1 MSSESAYLPL
11 SRFSVVPTMARTLF
25 FVIKNWA
32 LSVDAQHHVG
42 IIQNITRVFL
52 GRFGM

>member
-1 MSSESAYLPL
+1 MFSLLSASERIAYVSTP
-11 SRFSVVPTMARTLF
+11 SIFFFGFSNNGTLF

-42 IIQNITRVFL
+42 IIQNIT
-52 GRFGM
+52 